1 MYVLEVLPLTTLPP
15 QIPQILSYYHDSG
28 LPKGAIVEISL
39 NNRLVTA
46 TVIDSYNLDE
56 QKILIKNLFFNSKIS
71 RVLSENPLLPNGNLK
86 SLCG

>member
-56 QKILIKNLFFNSKIS
+56 QKILIK
-71 RVLSENPLLPNGNLK
+71 K
-86 SLCG
+86 SLFQLKK